1 MVLIFSKRNLLPT
14 NSYWDIQKP
23 NKYNKNNNN
32 KKILPKVEV
41 TQERCSQTQ
50 LSSKKY
56 EHLQYGKQK
65 KRNKTTQSSPS
76 MSWILR
82 RDEQLGGAEGILFL
96 GWSRR
101 WGGHSV
107 WGLFGLF
114 TLVLQ
119 KVTNLGY
126 RTFKAWKHC
135 WKGKQ

>member
-65 KRNKTTQSSPS
+65 KKETRQHSPPH
-76 MSWILR
+76 L
-82 RDEQLGGAEGILFL
+82 
-96 GWSRR
+96 
-101 WGGHSV
+101 
-107 WGLFGLF
+107 
-114 TLVLQ
+114 
-119 KVTNLGY
+119 
-126 RTFKAWKHC
+126 
-135 WKGKQ
+135 